1 MIKAI
6 YVKLTYRWKQT
17 KTKIMWRKRNAHNET
32 RLGLDTDIDAIHVG
46 NYTYGKLNVLN
57 EGKQFKLKIGHF
69 CSIGPN
75 VKFILHA
82 DHNVKS
88 ISTFPFHAKCLYD
101 GTGDAVSNGDILV
114 EDDVWLGSDSTVLSG
129 VKIAQGAVV
138 AAGSVVT
145 KDVPPYAI
153 VGGVPAKVIK
163 YRFSE
168 ELIKALMKVDYSKVT
183 REQVVAHI
191 EKLDNELTSIEQLEW
206 MPRK

>member
-1 MIKAI
+1 MLKEI
-6 YVKLTYRWKQT
+6 YRKLTYRWKQASL
-17 KTKIMWRKRNAHNET
+17 KVMWRKKNSHNET
-32 RLGLDTDIDAIHVG
+32 RLGLENNIDAIEVG

-57 EGKQFKLKIGHF
+57 EGNEYRLKIGNF

-82 DHNVKS
+82 DHSVKL
-88 ISTFPFHAKCLYD
+88 ISTFPFHVKCLYD
-101 GTGDAVSNGDILV
+101 GKSDAVSNGDIIV

-129 VKIAQGAVV
+129 VTIKQGAVI
-138 AAGSVVT
+138 AAGAVVT

-153 VGGVPAKVIK
+153 VGGIPAKVIK

-168 ELIKALMKVDYSKVT
+168 EMISELLNVDYSKLTKEEV
-183 REQVVAHI
+183 ESHI
-191 EKLDNELTSIEQLEW
+191 EQLEKELTSIEQLDW